1 MFKKK
6 KHYYLVFEYVDH
18 TVLDEL
24 EDSPNGLPEKQGKGI
39 IWQVIQGIRFCHLN
53 GVVHRDVKPE
63 NVLISQRGVVKLCD
77 FGFARYVV
85 SNPGTS

>member
-6 KHYYLVFEYVDH
+6 KHYYLVFEHIDH

-24 EDSPNGLPEKQGKGI
+24 EENPGGLPEYNGKGI

-63 NVLISQRGVVKLCD
+63 NVLISERGVVKLCD
-77 FGFARYVV
+77 FGFARFVYDSFVR
-85 SNPGTS
+85 N